1 MLQTVINAWAR
12 SGVIGKSQRAK
23 TVLQKM
29 IDMYEAR
36 TSRARPNVFIYMAGL
51 NVCAF
56 AVGYNAKKVR
66 ALQVFMTTF
75 DELCS
80 SDYTEP
86 NYVTYIVYLTALR
99 NLLPDSDKRRVP
111 LLSKV
116 FCKCCEDGPV
126 SQLTLRRLESAL
138 TPKQVTEVNHSVGF
152 DRISPLPIG
161 QVPSKWRQNVVEKK
175 SSNKNQSQVLR

>member
-36 TSRARPNVFIYMAGL
+36 TSHTWPNVFIYMAGL
-51 NVCAF
+51 NACAF
-56 AVGYNAKKVR
+56 AVGDNAEKAC
-66 ALQVFMTTF
+66 ALQVFTTTF

-86 NYVTYIVYLTALR
+86 NDVT
-99 NLLPDSDKRRVP
+99 
-111 LLSKV
+111 
-116 FCKCCEDGPV
+116 
-126 SQLTLRRLESAL
+126 
-138 TPKQVTEVNHSVGF
+138 
-152 DRISPLPIG
+152 
-161 QVPSKWRQNVVEKK
+161 
-175 SSNKNQSQVLR
+175 